1 MVLRSKDATYARDI
15 KPNDAMSSG
24 ERPSTEQ
31 TSAMVYGVSEC
42 GVEMVARR
50 ADAPTILTTQN
61 MVRKIQPELF
71 KAPCLPA
78 TKMLPNKQ
86 GL

>member
-1 MVLRSKDATYARDI
+1 MDATYARDI

-24 ERPSTEQ
+24 ERPITEQ

-42 GVEMVARR
+42 GFEMVARR
-50 ADAPTILTTQN
+50 AAEPTILTTQK

-71 KAPCLPA
+71 MAPCRPA

>member
-1 MVLRSKDATYARDI
+1 MDTTHARDI
-15 KPNDAMSSG
+15 NPNDAMSSG

-31 TSAMVYGVSEC
+31 TSAMVYGVSVC
-42 GVEMVARR
+42 GFVMVTIR
-50 ADAPTILTTQN
+50 ADAPTSLTTQN
-61 MVRKIQPELF
+61 MVRKIQPEF
-71 KAPCLPA
+71 FMAPCLPA

>member
-1 MVLRSKDATYARDI
+1 MDITHARDI
-15 KPNDAMSSG
+15 NPSDAMSSG
-24 ERPSTEQ
+24 ERPSTEH
-31 TSAMVYGVSEC
+31 TSAMVYEVSLC
-42 GVEMVARR
+42 GFEMVAIR

-61 MVRKIQPELF
+61 VVSRIQPELF
-71 KAPCLPA
+71 IAPCLVA